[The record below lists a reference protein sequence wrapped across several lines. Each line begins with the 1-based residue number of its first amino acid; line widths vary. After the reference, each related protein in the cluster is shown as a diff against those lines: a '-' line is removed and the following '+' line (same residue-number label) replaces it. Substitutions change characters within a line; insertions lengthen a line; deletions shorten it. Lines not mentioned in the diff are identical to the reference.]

1 MKKTNYYK
9 NLVNKINDKTLK
21 VSVIGLGYVG
31 LPLSLFI
38 AKNNFTVYG
47 IDIDKKKIL
56 RTYKNEYL
64 SNKINIKS
72 KKSWEKNFKIFNNYD
87 KISHSDLVIICVPT
101 PLTSDKKPDLSY
113 LKSVSMSLKGKLS
126 KGTLVALEST
136 SYPGTTK
143 EFFIDPLKKQLKV
156 GEELFVGF
164 SPERIDPNRNEN
176 KLDKIPKVVSGYT
189 NKCKNLMNLFYKKI
203 FKKIHVAPS
212 LEVAELSKLLENIYR
227 AVNIGFIN
235 EMKFVAE
242 KMNID
247 IYETI
252 LAAKTKPYGF
262 RPFMPGPGIGG
273 HCIPIDPYYL
283 FWKAKKKGA
292 NARFIKL
299 AGIINEDTQ
308 KRIVEKVI
316 NYLKKEK
323 INKAKIL
330 IIGLGYKKNIDD
342 MRESPSIPIIKA
354 LKKRNHIISY
364 SDQYIK
370 KIPKIKN
377 FDIKLKNV
385 KISEQ
390 NLTKFDCTL
399 ILADHDYYD
408 YKKILKF
415 SKIIFDTR
423 FAYKKKYKKV
433 VRI

>member
-330 IIGLGYKKNIDD
+330 IIGLGYKK
-342 MRESPSIPIIKA
+342 
-354 LKKRNHIISY
+354 
-364 SDQYIK
+364 
-370 KIPKIKN
+370 
-377 FDIKLKNV
+377 
-385 KISEQ
+385 
-390 NLTKFDCTL
+390 
-399 ILADHDYYD
+399 ILM
-408 YKKILKF
+408 I
-415 SKIIFDTR
+415 
-423 FAYKKKYKKV
+423 
-433 VRI
+433 

>member
-1 MKKTNYYK
+1 M
-9 NLVNKINDKTLK
+9 I
-21 VSVIGLGYVG
+21 
-31 LPLSLFI
+31 
-38 AKNNFTVYG
+38 
-47 IDIDKKKIL
+47 
-56 RTYKNEYL
+56 
-64 SNKINIKS
+64 
-72 KKSWEKNFKIFNNYD
+72 
-87 KISHSDLVIICVPT
+87 
-101 PLTSDKKPDLSY
+101 
-113 LKSVSMSLKGKLS
+113 
-126 KGTLVALEST
+126 ALEST

-143 EFFIDPLKKQLKV
+143 EFFIDPFKKNLNI

-176 KLDKIPKVVSGYT
+176 KLDKIPKVVSGHT
-189 NKCKNLMNLFYKKI
+189 NKCKKLMSLFYKKI
-203 FKKIHVAPS
+203 FKKVHVAPS

-316 NYLKKEK
+316 NHLKKEN
-323 INKAKIL
+323 INNAKIL
-330 IIGLGYKKNIDD
+330 IIGMGYKKNIDD

-354 LKKRNHIISY
+354 LKKKNHTISY

-377 FDIKLKNV
+377 FDIKLKNI
-385 KISEQ
+385 KINEK
-390 NLTKFDCTL
+390 NLSKFDCAL

>member
-1 MKKTNYYK
+1 MIKTNYYK
-9 NLVNKINDKTLK
+9 NLINKIQNKTLK

-38 AKNNFTVYG
+38 AKNNFVVSG

-56 RTYKNEYL
+56 KTYKRDYL

-72 KKSWEKNFKIFNNYD
+72 KKSWERNFKIFDNYE
-87 KISHSDLVIICVPT
+87 KISYSDLIIICVPT
-101 PLTSDKKPDLSY
+101 PLTPDKKPDLSY
-113 LKSVSMSLKGKLS
+113 LKSVLKGLKGQLS
-126 KGTLVALEST
+126 KGTLIALEST

-143 EFFIDPLKKQLKV
+143 EFFIDPFKKNLNI

-176 KLDKIPKVVSGYT
+176 KLDKIPKVVSGHT
-189 NKCKNLMNLFYKKI
+189 NKCKKLMSLFYKKI
-203 FKKIHVAPS
+203 FKKVHVAPS

-316 NYLKKEK
+316 NHLKKEN
-323 INKAKIL
+323 INNEKIL
-330 IIGLGYKKNIDD
+330 IIGMGYKKNIDD

-354 LKKRNHIISY
+354 LKKKNHTISY

-377 FDIKLKNV
+377 FDIKLKNI
-385 KISEQ
+385 KINEK
-390 NLTKFDCTL
+390 NLSKFDCAL

>member
-38 AKNNFTVYG
+38 AKNNFTVHG

-252 LAAKTKPYGF
+252 IKEKTKPYGF

>member
-1 MKKTNYYK
+1 MKKVNYYK
-9 NLVNKINDKTLK
+9 NLIDKINNKTLN

-38 AKNNFTVYG
+38 AKKKFNVYG
-47 IDIDKKKIL
+47 IDTDKEKIL
-56 RTYKNEYL
+56 KMHKNTHL
-64 SNKINIKS
+64 SNKINIQL
-72 KKSWEKNFKIFNNYD
+72 KKYLKKNFKIFYNYE
-87 KISHSDLVIICVPT
+87 KISESDLVIICVPT
-101 PLTSDKKPDLSY
+101 PLKSNKKPDLTY
-113 LKSVSMSLKGKLS
+113 LKSVMSSLKGRLS
-126 KGTLVALEST
+126 KGTLLVLEST

-143 EFFIDPLKKQLKV
+143 EFFVDPFKKKLKV
-156 GEELFVGF
+156 GDEFFIGF

-189 NKCKNLMNLFYKKI
+189 NKCKKLISLFYKKI
-203 FKKIHVAPS
+203 FEKVHVASS

-283 FWKAKKKGA
+283 FWKAKQKGA
-292 NARFIKL
+292 NAKFIKL
-299 AGIINEDTQ
+299 AGVINEDTQ
-308 KRIVEKVI
+308 KRIVEKVTTHFKKMR
-316 NYLKKEK
+316 LK
-323 INKAKIL
+323 KAKIL

-354 LKKRNHIISY
+354 LKKRNHLISY
-364 SDQYIK
+364 SDKYIK
-370 KIPKIKN
+370 KVPKIKN
-377 FDIKLKNV
+377 FNIKLNNIIINEKNL
-385 KISEQ
+385 I
-390 NLTKFDCTL
+390 KFDCVL

-415 SKIIFDTR
+415 SKVIFDTR

-433 VRI
+433 IRI

>member
-1 MKKTNYYK
+1 
-9 NLVNKINDKTLK
+9 
-21 VSVIGLGYVG
+21 
-31 LPLSLFI
+31 
-38 AKNNFTVYG
+38 
-47 IDIDKKKIL
+47 
-56 RTYKNEYL
+56 
-64 SNKINIKS
+64 
-72 KKSWEKNFKIFNNYD
+72 
-87 KISHSDLVIICVPT
+87 
-101 PLTSDKKPDLSY
+101 
-113 LKSVSMSLKGKLS
+113 MS
-126 KGTLVALEST
+126 
-136 SYPGTTK
+136 
-143 EFFIDPLKKQLKV
+143 
-156 GEELFVGF
+156 
-164 SPERIDPNRNEN
+164 
-176 KLDKIPKVVSGYT
+176 
-189 NKCKNLMNLFYKKI
+189 LFYKKI
-203 FKKIHVAPS
+203 FKKVHVAPS

>member
-9 NLVNKINDKTLK
+9 NLVNKIHDKTLK

-31 LPLSLFI
+31 LPLSLLI
-38 AKNNFTVYG
+38 AKKKFTVCG

-56 RTYKNEYL
+56 KTYKNDYF
-64 SNKINIKS
+64 SKKINIKY
-72 KKSWEKNFKIFNNYD
+72 KKSWEKNFKIFNNY
-87 KISHSDLVIICVPT
+87 KNIGHSDLVIICVPT

-113 LKSVSMSLKGKLS
+113 LKSVLNSLKGNIS
-126 KGTLVALEST
+126 KGTLIALEST

-143 EFFIDPLKKQLKV
+143 EFFIDPFKNELKI

-164 SPERIDPNRNEN
+164 SPERIDPSRNEN
-176 KLDKIPKVVSGYT
+176 KLDKIPKVISGHT
-189 NKCKNLMNLFYKKI
+189 NKCKKLMNLFYNKI

-247 IYETI
+247 IYDTI
-252 LAAKTKPYGF
+252 SAAKTKPYGF

-283 FWKAKKKGA
+283 SWKAKKKGA
-292 NARFIKL
+292 NANFIKL

-308 KRIVEKVI
+308 KRIVEKII
-316 NYLKKEK
+316 NYLKEEN

-364 SDQYIK
+364 SDKYIK
-370 KIPKIKN
+370 KVPKIKN
-377 FDIKLKNV
+377 FDIKLKNI
-385 KISEQ
+385 KLNEK
-390 NLTKFDCTL
+390 NLAKFDCSL

-415 SKIIFDTR
+415 SKMIFDSR
-423 FAYKKKYKKV
+423 FAYKKRHKKV
-433 VRI
+433 IRV